1 MKSFDGCHSVQIQSN
16 VQYKV
21 TKKQVFILHVG
32 AVNVFLFPK
41 ILEWLLFYILNS
53 VVLIQCTST
62 VHVSPLL
69 NI

>member
-32 AVNVFLFPK
+32 AVNVFF
-41 ILEWLLFYILNS
+41 ISQN
-53 VVLIQCTST
+53 T
-62 VHVSPLL
+62 
-69 NI
+69 